1 MNEKSVGWHSGRA
14 ISTGS
19 VFHVIIIRK
28 ASVWK
33 GGLCV
38 NDSTGSQL
46 QGNRSLLLKGPT
58 ERGFPPFTIFPL
70 FYLSLFFSFP
80 HFPLSPPFFPLFF
93 PYPPPFPF
101 LSPPPFLSFPPLFF
115 PFFPFSLLFSLSPL
129 FIFPFFPYF
138 FSFLFLFFNH
148 HFFLFAV
155 GVFACFSFLV
165 LYKEALEGYLL
176 LSGMLLLVFLSYP
189 NTDFC
194 VLNSQWTL
202 FPYYS

>member
-58 ERGFPPFTIFPL
+58 ERGFPPFSIFPPFL
-70 FYLSLFFSFP
+70 PFSFFFFSFP
-80 HFPLSPPFFPLFF
+80 HFPLSPPFPPLFF
-93 PYPPPFPF
+93 PYPPFSFPLFPPLF
-101 LSPPPFLSFPPLFF
+101 LSSLSPPFLSFF
-115 PFFPFSLLFSLSPL
+115 PFFSLLFSLSAL
-129 FIFPFFPYF
+129 LIFPFFPYF
-138 FSFLFLFFNH
+138 FPFYFYFLIIFFSFCNRSICLLFF
-148 HFFLFAV
+148 LGSV
-155 GVFACFSFLV
+155 QRSLGR
-165 LYKEALEGYLL
+165 
-176 LSGMLLLVFLSYP
+176 LSAAIR
-189 NTDFC
+189 NA
-194 VLNSQWTL
+194 TL
-202 FPYYS
+202 GLP